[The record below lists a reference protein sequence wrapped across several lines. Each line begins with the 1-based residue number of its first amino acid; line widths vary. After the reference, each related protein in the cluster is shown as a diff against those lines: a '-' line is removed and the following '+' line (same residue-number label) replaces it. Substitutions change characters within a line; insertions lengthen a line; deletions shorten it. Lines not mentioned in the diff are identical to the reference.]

1 MPRAL
6 MRFRAPDTATA
17 DRHRALG
24 IRYAGLLSRGDH
36 VGAAEFLARMYA
48 DPGVDPWVLI
58 LALGGLAVVRL
69 GAQAHPAGEG

>member
-1 MPRAL
+1 MPSAVVP
-6 MRFRAPDTATA
+6 FRAPGTAVA

-24 IRYAGLLSRGDH
+24 IRYVGLLSRGDH

-58 LALGGLAVVRL
+58 LALGGLAVVRP